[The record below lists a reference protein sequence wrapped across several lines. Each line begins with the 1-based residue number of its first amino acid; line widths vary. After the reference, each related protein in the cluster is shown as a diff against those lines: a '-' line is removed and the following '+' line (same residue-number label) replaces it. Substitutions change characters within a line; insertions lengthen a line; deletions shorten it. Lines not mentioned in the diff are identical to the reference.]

1 MFELKT
7 GQEIWRFQNGFQ
19 HRCVGAEPLA
29 IDDDNSALAAAA
41 EGLNEAA
48 RRSKRRA
55 YDVLDAGNSSVP

>member
-7 GQEIWRFQNGFQ
+7 GQEVWRFQNGFQ

-41 EGLNEAA
+41 KGLNEAA
-48 RRSKRRA
+48 WRSKPRA
-55 YDVLDAGNSSVP
+55 YDALDADSSSVP